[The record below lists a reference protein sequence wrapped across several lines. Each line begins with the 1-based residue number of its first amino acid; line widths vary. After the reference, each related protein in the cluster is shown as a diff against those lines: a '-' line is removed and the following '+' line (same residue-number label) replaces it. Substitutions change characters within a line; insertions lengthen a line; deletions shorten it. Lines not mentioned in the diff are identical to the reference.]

1 MNKSELIDVLSGRL
15 GGKSAAST
23 AVEHVVDT
31 ITRAV
36 AKGEKVTITGFGVFE
51 KADRAARTGRNPATG
66 AVVKIKKTSVPKFR
80 PGAEFKAYVAGT
92 KKLAKAAP
100 AAAPAAKKAATT
112 SVAKKT
118 AAPAKRSAGAKKA
131 TTTAARKAP
140 ATKRAAAKTLAKKT
154 ASPAKKSAAAKK
166 LAKAPVR
173 KTVAKKT
180 PAKKTTAR
188 KAPAKKAVARKAPA
202 KRGSR

>member
-1 MNKSELIDVLSGRL
+1 MNKSELIDALSGRL

-92 KKLAKAAP
+92 KKLAKAVP
-100 AAAPAAKKAATT
+100 VAAPAAKKAATKT
-112 SVAKKT
+112 VAKKT
-118 AAPAKRSAGAKKA
+118 AAKKTAKKVA
-131 TTTAARKAP
+131 KAPARKAP
-140 ATKRAAAKTLAKKT
+140 ATKKAAAKTLAKKS

-166 LAKAPVR
+166 LAKAPAR
-173 KTVAKKT
+173 KTAAKKT
-180 PAKKTTAR
+180 TAKKTTAR
-188 KAPAKKAVARKAPA
+188 KAPAKKSAARKAPA
-202 KRGSR
+202 KRGRR